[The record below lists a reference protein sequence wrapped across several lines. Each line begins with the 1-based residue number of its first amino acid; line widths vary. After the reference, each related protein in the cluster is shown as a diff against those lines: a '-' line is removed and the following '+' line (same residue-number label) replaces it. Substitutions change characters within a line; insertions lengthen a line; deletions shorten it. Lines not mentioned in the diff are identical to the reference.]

1 MTGMDAGH
9 GDNASDER
17 DLTGER
23 GAPADGDVAAADPT
37 FPGLLAQTV
46 DLAAVRHNIAAIKKA
61 SGAHRLMAV
70 VKADGYSQGAPEV
83 ACAALNGGADQLGVA
98 TLQESLDLR
107 ESLELRGTSATI
119 LAWLWHT
126 DEALELEAAVAS
138 GIHVGV
144 PSEEHLAA
152 VIAAG
157 RRANVQPRVT
167 AIADTG
173 LNRSGISVVNGAF
186 ARVAP
191 KFAEAHLRGE
201 INCTGVFSHLA
212 CADEP
217 GNPAND
223 MQAERFREAMGMLAD
238 AGVAKQLNHLS
249 NSPAS
254 LTRPD
259 LSFDM
264 VRPGL
269 SVYGL
274 EPVAGRTH
282 GLRPVMRWE
291 ARIPVIKDVPAGEA
305 ISYGRTWTTDRDT
318 RTAIIPCGYADGM
331 PRSASGKFEVSI
343 NGVRY
348 PQVGRVCMDQ
358 FVVDLGPDAPVRPGD
373 VAVIV
378 GTREGEPTADELA
391 AAAGTINYE
400 ILTAPRGRT
409 RRRHVGG
416 VD

>member
-1 MTGMDAGH
+1 MTAMDAAH
-9 GDNASDER
+9 GDTPPEHR
-17 DLTGER
+17 DPEII
-23 GAPADGDVAAADPT
+23 DPT

-46 DLAAVRHNIAAIKKA
+46 DLAAVRHNVGTVKAI
-61 SGAHRLMAV
+61 SGAPRLMAV
-70 VKADGYSQGAPEV
+70 VKADGYSQGATDV
-83 ACAALNGGADQLGVA
+83 ARAALDGGADQLGVA

-119 LAWLWHT
+119 LAWLWHP

-138 GIHVGV
+138 GIHLGI
-144 PSEEHLAA
+144 PSGDHLSA
-152 VIAAG
+152 VVAAG
-157 RRANVQPRVT
+157 RRAGVRPRVT
-167 AIADTG
+167 AMADTG
-173 LNRSGISVVNGAF
+173 LNRSGISVVDGTF
-186 ARVAP
+186 GRLAP
-191 KFAEAHLRGE
+191 ELGEAHARGD
-201 INCTGVFSHLA
+201 IDCTGVFSHLA

-217 GNPAND
+217 ENPAND
-223 MQAERFREAMGMLAD
+223 MQAARFREAAELLAR

-249 NSPAS
+249 NSPGALS
-254 LTRPD
+254 RPD

-269 SVYGL
+269 SIYGL
-274 EPVAGRTH
+274 EPIADRTH

-291 ARIPVIKDVPAGEA
+291 ARIPVIKHVPAGEA
-305 ISYGRTWTTDRDT
+305 VSYGRTWTTDRDT
-318 RTAIIPCGYADGM
+318 RTAVIPCGYADGM

-378 GTREGEPTADELA
+378 GTRDGEPTADELA

-409 RRRHVGG
+409 RRRHLGAVG
-416 VD
+416 